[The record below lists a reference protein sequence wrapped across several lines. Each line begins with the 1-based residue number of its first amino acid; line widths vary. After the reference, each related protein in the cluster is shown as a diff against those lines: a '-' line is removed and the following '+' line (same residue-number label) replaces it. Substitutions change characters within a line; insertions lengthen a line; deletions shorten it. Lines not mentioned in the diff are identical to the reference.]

1 MPSPLPPASPSDAM
15 HSAELHGGMPLVW
28 ARASA
33 AALTRLARASRASLR
48 PLLVAVSCCLLGNVG
63 CGRREPVVVPATGP
77 LAPTHYLDEWFAVGT
92 ARCRL
97 TGAEHALTEPIQPPA
112 GRVAEDL
119 HVVDATFAC
128 EDASGATVAVST
140 LPLRMSYSDEQLGLH
155 PPSTRTKLGQALRAR
170 GTTRDSSSLARA
182 TRGAAL
188 AARGGL
194 RVDTPPDHVLFEVP
208 AGQDGL
214 LRARSYD
221 ARSGDPTGARERRAA
236 RLLISPLAPS
246 AQSHERADG
255 VQGAA
260 LETLATP
267 RARAEAAPSA
277 ASTVLAPWPRLH
289 DRALDSFLDRLAH
302 TLAVETPFET
312 LSDSPEGHA
321 AIASAT
327 ELYQRA
333 LSLLSPK
340 LLVVRAIESR
350 EGQPRLTLRLESG
363 VTGAPLASFEFEL
376 VLHDGEPTIVRL
388 LDVEATRDELDCAL
402 ELRDL
407 RARSE
412 RARSDSR
419 AAVYCNALG
428 VSLPGAC
435 PDADRALLKDA
446 LRIGTRCGRDGE
458 LGLDVYESDSAPS
471 DFEVR
476 LRRGRADGALD
487 SAPRYT
493 VTLTRSGQVRFDGQQ
508 WVAAPGAHEGRT
520 STALLSALSGVV
532 HRLGWF
538 ERPAPDA
545 SRCASDE
552 RGDVISVRAGGRE
565 RSVRDRAGC
574 RGAFSADELSL
585 LRRAITRVSA
595 LDVWTVP
602 ALSPFAPDA
611 EIWVVAAE

>member
-1 MPSPLPPASPSDAM
+1 M
-15 HSAELHGGMPLVW
+15 HSAELHRVVRGF
-28 ARASA
+28 
-33 AALTRLARASRASLR
+33 LARAHEGALG
-48 PLLVAVSCCLLGNVG
+48 PLVVAAWCCCLLGLG
-63 CGRREPVVVPATGP
+63 CARRERAVVPPPAP
-77 LAPTHYLDEWFAVGT
+77 PAPTHYLDEWFAVGA

-97 TGAEHALTEPIQPPA
+97 TGAEHALTEPSQPVS

-128 EDASGATVAVST
+128 EDASGATIPVSA
-140 LPLRMSYSDEQLGLH
+140 LPLHMSYSDEQLGTHL
-155 PPSTRTKLGQALRAR
+155 PSTRTKLGQSLRAR
-170 GTTRDSSSLARA
+170 GAGAATRDSSSLARESGV
-182 TRGAAL
+182 RGARS
-188 AARGGL
+188 AARAGL

-221 ARSGDPTGARERRAA
+221 AKSGDPTGARERRAA
-236 RLLISPLAPS
+236 RLLIEPT
-246 AQSHERADG
+246 
-255 VQGAA
+255 AA
-260 LETLATP
+260 VATQ
-267 RARAEAAPSA
+267 A
-277 ASTVLAPWPRLH
+277 TVIAPWPRLH
-289 DRALDSFLDRLAH
+289 DRALDAFLDRLAH

-333 LSLLSPK
+333 LSLLAPK

-363 VTGAPLASFEFEL
+363 VTGAPVASFEFEL

-388 LDVEATRDELDCAL
+388 LDVEATRNELECAL
-402 ELRDL
+402 DQRDV
-407 RARSE
+407 RARGE
-412 RARSDSR
+412 RARSDLR
-419 AAVYCNALG
+419 GTVYCNALG
-428 VSLPGAC
+428 VSLPGSCAA
-435 PDADRALLKDA
+435 ADQSLLKDA
-446 LRIGTRCGRDGE
+446 LRIGTRCGHDGE
-458 LGLDVYESDSAPS
+458 LGLDVFESDAAPS

-476 LRRGRADGALD
+476 LRRGRAEGALD

-508 WVAAPGAHEGRT
+508 WAFAQGAHEGRT

-538 ERPAPDA
+538 DRPAPDP

-552 RGDVISVRAGGRE
+552 RGDLISVRAGGRE

-574 RGAFSADELSL
+574 RGAFSADELTL
-585 LRRAITRVSA
+585 VRRAIARVSA
-595 LDVWTVP
+595 LEVWTVP